1 LVKVPSIGDLG
12 ADRIKLESLTE
23 QHCNPTYMIGA
34 NPKWNEEREG

>member
-23 QHCNPTYMIGA
+23 QY
-34 NPKWNEEREG
+34 WDEELEAREIIRLVGELR